1 MKTLHNHLI
10 IFIACSLMAA
20 LPGSLAGQQRNN
32 PQSERFEEEKIAF
45 FTEKLNLS
53 EAEAEE
59 FWPVFNDLHNRRM
72 KINQDEKSLL
82 DYYSTNAQYM
92 SDEEVSETVK
102 KYLDLQKQRRTLE
115 SEYHDKLV
123 GVLGE
128 RKVMTLY
135 SLEREFR
142 FYLLR
147 KFRHQNREGR
157 GRR

>member
-1 MKTLHNHLI
+1 MKTLHQQLI
-10 IFIACSLMAA
+10 IFLACSIMAA
-20 LPGSLAGQQRNN
+20 LPVSLAGQQWNN
-32 PQSERFEEEKIAF
+32 PQSQRFEEEKIAF
-45 FTEKLNLS
+45 FTEKLDLS
-53 EAEAEE
+53 EAETKA
-59 FWPVFNDLHNRRM
+59 FWPLFNDLHNRRM

-92 SDEEVSETVK
+92 SDEEVSETMQ
-102 KYLDLQKQRRTLE
+102 KYLDLQEQRRTLE